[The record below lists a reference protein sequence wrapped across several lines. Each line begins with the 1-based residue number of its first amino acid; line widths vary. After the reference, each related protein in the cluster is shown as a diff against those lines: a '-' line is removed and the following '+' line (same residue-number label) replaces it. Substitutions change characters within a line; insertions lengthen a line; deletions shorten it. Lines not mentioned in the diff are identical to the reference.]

1 MSYKTVLTD
10 SIMSDLDIT
19 SHETDKFTEEYD
31 CENDVDCF
39 TQPTD
44 PNDCVLL
51 NLAVKKTVK
60 YFVGLIQEKR
70 PDGYNTRFLRKL
82 LTS

>member
-1 MSYKTVLTD
+1 
-10 SIMSDLDIT
+10 MSDLDIT
-19 SHETDKFTEEYD
+19 SHETDNFTEEDD
-31 CENDVDCF
+31 CGNDVDCF

-44 PNDCVLL
+44 PNDCLLL
-51 NLAVKKTVK
+51 NLAAKKTVK
-60 YFVGLIQEKR
+60 YFVGLTQEKG